1 MNAIQALKVLEYA
14 RYKVEKGIIYI
25 PKGKLI
31 PNRAV
36 NAMTYLER
44 ELDFFIE
51 EVEQNENETNRGS
64 DNRQE
69 AESNS
74 KA

>member
-1 MNAIQALKVLEYA
+1 MNTIQALKILEYS
-14 RYKVEKGIIYI
+14 RYKVENGIIYI

-44 ELDFFIE
+44 ELDFIIQ
-51 EVEQNENETNRGS
+51 EVENENKEN
-64 DNRQE
+64 
-69 AESNS
+69 
-74 KA
+74 